1 MAKLKLLSPDA
12 MFLGSSLF
20 SMMTPGDGKLTF
32 GMRESRP
39 TARTQAALD
48 EMVKAKVVSVEP
60 FNDLGGLT
68 YRPLVSFRRPSQSL
82 ARRVGKWP
90 ITEPIAG
97 RRLLT
102 QEDGNG

>member
-32 GMRESRP
+32 TMRESRP
-39 TARTQAALD
+39 TARTQRALD
-48 EMVKAKVVSVEP
+48 ELVRTKLVFVEP
-60 FNDLGGLT
+60 FNELGGVT
-68 YRPLVSFRRPSQSL
+68 YRPLAIFPRPS
-82 ARRVGKWP
+82 AAAAKRAGKWP